1 MRAIPLLVILL
12 AASQL
17 TACVVRGDAYG
28 RRTYPPVDTSYRTQ
42 YPANYP
48 SNSDPYFNQS
58 HNQSYNQNYSTPSSN
73 YTPDQYQSNQNYGN
87 SYKQGDYAEY
97 AQILSV
103 RPITSTRSSSNG
115 GGALLGAIIGGVIG
129 NQLARSDDSPRHSNR
144 DYGRSPYRGDYRRG
158 RDDNNGGRAVATVG
172 GAIIGGLIGN
182 EVSRS
187 DEVVSDRTEITLR
200 LRSGEVKTIAVASP
214 VHLRSGDQ
222 VRVQYQNGRMTILP

>member
-1 MRAIPLLVILL
+1 MRALPLLVILL

-28 RRTYPPVDTSYRTQ
+28 RRTYAPADSSYRTQ

-48 SNSDPYFNQS
+48 SNNDPY
-58 HNQSYNQNYSTPSSN
+58 YNQNYNQNYTAPSSN
-73 YTPDQYQSNQNYGN
+73 YTPDPYQDNPNYGN
-87 SYKQGDYAEY
+87 SYKQGDYTEY

-103 RPITSTRSSSNG
+103 RPITTTRSNNNG

-129 NQLARSDDSPRHSNR
+129 NQLARNDDSPRHSNR
-144 DYGRSPYRGDYRRG
+144 NYGRSPYRGDYRRG
-158 RDDNNGGRAVATVG
+158 RDDNDGGRAVATVG

-214 VHLRSGDQ
+214 VRLRSGDQ